1 LFCRESESFPVAEP
15 FPLRRRGRRYREA
28 LLLCKPRLGFFILS
42 LARQLDLIFKIID
55 RGFDFIRGVGF
66 KIRMR
71 SC

>member
-1 LFCRESESFPVAEP
+1 LPEGESFPVAER
-15 FPLRRRGRRYREA
+15 FPLRGPSSAYREA
-28 LLLCKPRLGFFILS
+28 LLLCKRRLGFFILS